1 MKSFLQYIK
10 LFTAGKI
17 ILMVTILGSIAG
29 TVSAQTFYFDG
40 NRKKQTLDFIL
51 IKNLIIIP
59 LSINGKGPF
68 NFILDTGVNPLIVT
82 DLSIIDSLQLRGLKT
97 TQLSGLGS
105 GESIEAYLTNQL
117 SVRVGNATM
126 EQMPTAILKKD
137 LFNLSGYVGMRIHGL
152 IGFHFFNSFLVQ
164 IKYPVKRLVFAL
176 PGTKLKV
183 KGDKVPIQLINNKP
197 YMQLKVSQDGSST
210 REVTM
215 IVDIGASHAL
225 SLEALDGKPF
235 PLPPENITA
244 NLGVGFAG
252 LINGHIGRLKT
263 VQIGSETFKDV
274 LCSFPDFQQAGAKTG
289 VSIRNGNVGNNLLK
303 HFDLTI
309 DYANQAMYF
318 KPNSYKEMPFE
329 HDMSGMEVY
338 LREGTPDLYFVGRI
352 EKGSPADEAG
362 IHTDDQLL
370 SLNFKNI
377 TEYNLDDI
385 DLLLKGGDG
394 RRVIMQFARKDERLY
409 KILILKRRI

>member
-1 MKSFLQYIK
+1 MKSFLQFIK
-10 LFTAGKI
+10 LFTAWKI
-17 ILMVTILGSIAG
+17 VLTVTILGAITG
-29 TVSAQTFYFDG
+29 TACAQTFYFDG

-59 LSINGKGPF
+59 LSVNGKGPF

-105 GESIEAYLTNQL
+105 GESIEAYLTNQI

-126 EQMPTAILKKD
+126 EQMPTAILKED

-164 IKYPVKRLVFAL
+164 IKYPLKRLTFAS
-176 PGTKLKV
+176 PGSKLKV
-183 KGDKVPIQLINNKP
+183 KGNRMPIQLINNKP
-197 YMQLKVSQDGSST
+197 YMQLKVSQDGSSI

-225 SLEALDGKPF
+225 SLEALDGQPF
-235 PLPPENITA
+235 PLPPKNITA

-263 VQIGSETFKDV
+263 VQIGSETFEDV

-289 VSIRNGNVGNNLLK
+289 VSVRNGNVGNNLLK

-309 DYANQAMYF
+309 DYAHQAMYF

-352 EKGSPADEAG
+352 EAGSPAAEAD
-362 IHTDDQLL
+362 IQTDDQLL
-370 SLNFKNI
+370 SLNFKSV

-385 DLLLKGGDG
+385 DLLLKEGDG
-394 RRVIMQFARKDERLY
+394 RRVIMQLARKDQLLY